1 MKKGTTNH
9 IWPAYVDMMT
19 VLLLVYVLVS
29 LLFAL
34 MIKEN
39 IEAQYKEK
47 LDNLMSMSAE
57 EIAENK
63 KQLEMSALVPKD
75 DTQMKHD
82 NARQNDQDNNLVL
95 AKDAEG
101 KGKDT
106 QEGENSTE
114 QSLQTAQQEDV
125 VSDDNLDML
134 EHRAGDFTLALRANQ
149 ELLSSE
155 DKKKLSQWYK
165 ENLTQIEKNGID
177 IGVII
182 NKNEA
187 MSLGAVYRKQYM
199 LYMDVL
205 RLLVDGNQ
213 HFEPSNYSH
222 RSPKPSSSIKN
233 EYLLFR
239 IKPEKQNEQ

>member
-1 MKKGTTNH
+1 MKKGKTNH

-63 KQLEMSALVPKD
+63 KQLEMSALVSKNNA
-75 DTQMKHD
+75 QMKHD
-82 NARQNDQDNNLVL
+82 NEKQNDQDNNLVL

-101 KGKDT
+101 KDT
-106 QEGENSTE
+106 QEGEKSTG
-114 QSLQTAQQEDV
+114 QSLQTAPQEEDA

-134 EHRAGDFTLALRANQ
+134 DHRASDFTLALSENQ

-155 DKKKLSQWYK
+155 DKKKLNQWYK

-182 NKNEA
+182 NKNET

-205 RLLVDGNQ
+205 RLLVNGNQ

-239 IKPEKQNEQ
+239 IKSEKQNEK